1 MTSSDRLEAIFDRLG
16 KIESSSA
23 AHHARVEGQMERIG
37 DKLTALDEK
46 VKIQNGRVGRLE
58 TAVTDLQVKAQI
70 AESHEAEDDARHSTI
85 SARAWAFISGTA
97 LVILGA
103 LLGHFL

>member
-1 MTSSDRLEAIFDRLG
+1 MSIDRLEAIFDRLG
-16 KIESSSA
+16 KIESGQA

-46 VKIQNGRVGRLE
+46 VKTQNGRVGRLE
-58 TAVTDLQVKAQI
+58 DAVSDLQVKAQI
-70 AESHEAEDDARHSTI
+70 ADSHEAEDDARQTAI
-85 SARAWAFISGTA
+85 SARAWGFITGTG

-103 LLGHFL
+103 VLGHFL